1 MNYKLSQNVVLAK
14 AVLRVAKRLGLNK
27 ETLRNTIKVNNASN
41 IIELDPTS
49 ESGQRGLLLIQLFQS
64 LYSLTDGE
72 EATINI
78 FMNSKNHLTE
88 GLPIEQ
94 IEEEFGLIK
103 VVECV
108 ERLSQQAF

>member
-1 MNYKLSQNVVLAK
+1 VNYKLSQDVVLAK
-14 AVLRVAKRLGLNK
+14 AVLRAAKRLGLNK
-27 ETLRNTIKVNNASN
+27 ETLINTIKINNASN
-41 IIELDPTS
+41 IVELDPTS
-49 ESGQRGLLLIQLFQS
+49 ESSQRGLLLIQLFQS

-72 EATINI
+72 EAAIKI

-88 GLPIEQ
+88 GIPIEQ

-108 ERLSQQAF
+108 ESLTQQEF